1 MAPRKTRN
9 VPSRVGEEEE
19 DASDDAIV
27 VVVNVVVVL
36 AKDDDCKSGGNVAS
50 SFCLG
55 FRQNPKLFP
64 QIFKNRGRETTLPI
78 RRKRNRKRERE
89 RERERK
95 DTRGAFH
102 IRSLSFFLLS
112 RDGEL
117 CSDDDNEATE
127 TTAPVF

>member
-1 MAPRKTRN
+1 MAPRKARN

-27 VVVNVVVVL
+27 VVVNVVIL
-36 AKDDDCKSGGNVAS
+36 AKDDDCKSGRNVAS

-55 FRQNPKLFP
+55 FRLNPKLFP
-64 QIFKNRGRETTLPI
+64 PQLKFSKIEVAKQHFQSDENGTG
-78 RRKRNRKRERE
+78 RKRERE
-89 RERERK
+89 KRQRAR
-95 DTRGAFH
+95 F
-102 IRSLSFFLLS
+102 IFVRSLFFLSS

-117 CSDDDNEATE
+117 CSDNDNEATE

>member
-89 RERERK
+89 REREKRHA
-95 DTRGAFH
+95 R
-102 IRSLSFFLLS
+102 RVSYSLTLFFFVVS
-112 RDGEL
+112 RWRTL
-117 CSDDDNEATE
+117 
-127 TTAPVF
+127 